1 MKSESQIKSAVEQ
14 TKAGVRSRILAGDL
28 SPERYAAFCMYHNFL
43 ERFGDWL
50 DDGDDE
56 EGEDYANGE

>member
-1 MKSESQIKSAVEQ
+1 MKSESQIKSAMEQ
-14 TKAGVRSRILAGDL
+14 TKAGVRSRILSGDL
-28 SPERYAAFCMYHNFL
+28 SPERYAAFCMYLSFL

-56 EGEDYANGE
+56 EEENHADGE